1 MAQNGTDVDSGNI
14 NIGGNGGNINI
25 GGNGGIGTD
34 FDGGEGRPVTFSVST
49 PLPSSVNLSQCHITV
64 GGTSRSRSVLLVIR
78 SGVKWPDLSD

>member
-34 FDGGEGRPVTFSVST
+34 FDGGEGRPDTFSVST
-49 PLPSSVNLSQCHITV
+49 PLPSSVNLSQWHLHNYI
-64 GGTSRSRSVLLVIR
+64 VLINFIVVQRTECL
-78 SGVKWPDLSD
+78 